1 MDADFIKPLLS
12 SGYTAVV
19 VHGVCQICS
28 ATNLSD
34 SNTKAGSKDD
44 KEFTPSGL
52 IERSKT
58 SESDGVIFVALN
70 YRLGLFGFLNSHG
83 DDRIDANAGLL
94 DQRQA
99 IEW

>member
-1 MDADFIKPLLS
+1 M
-12 SGYTAVV
+12 AVEV
-19 VHGVCQICS
+19 PGVSEVCS
-28 ATNLSD
+28 ATNMSD
-34 SNTKAGSKDD
+34 SNAKAGSKDD

-58 SESDGVIFVALN
+58 NKSDGVIFVAIN

-83 DDRIDANAGLL
+83 DNRIDANAGLL

>member
-1 MDADFIKPLLS
+1 M
-12 SGYTAVV
+12 
-19 VHGVCQICS
+19 GVPGVSQICG
-28 ATNLSD
+28 TKDMSD
-34 SNTKAGSKDD
+34 SNAEAGSKDD

-58 SESDGVIFVALN
+58 NKSDGIIFVAIN

-83 DDRIDANAGLL
+83 DNRIDANAGLL